1 MSTPVKEVDPFLD
14 TEFAPLDTRDRTQ
27 HIAALTQLAE
37 EHPELQITPTP
48 VPVTPPTP
56 PVEEEDQPEV
66 FEVDGG
72 TVTLVHDDKGWH
84 GTLSLDDGGGD
95 EVFHGKTQKELM
107 TKVLAGK
114 VKASAHIRKLNK
126 KLKLG
131 TPVDDSIP
139 VQEQPIQ
146 PKQLNANDI
155 FEIKTAL
162 EADPDKAFDLRFR
175 KKYNMSED
183 EFVALVRRIEVSARK
198 GEEASDE
205 LTIESVSKEFLEA
218 NKQIYH
224 PYLENG
230 DALLTWLVRNK
241 LKRNVL
247 TSDLIIDK
255 DGQKHINFGAISGEL
270 LKKGLYTVANL
281 EEAVEDLNDSGLLT
295 PPPEPEIPVVEEDL
309 TPVPAVPQPVPATP
323 VPQNPRIVA
332 ARRQARGGL
341 GIRANAISNRIPDEP
356 RAPSADELENLS
368 TAELSELLN
377 ATYKHARSSRRS

>member
-1 MSTPVKEVDPFLD
+1 MPTPVKEVDPFLD
-14 TEFAPLDTRDRTQ
+14 TDFAPLDTRDRTQ
-27 HIAALTQLAE
+27 HVAALTQLAE
-37 EHPELQITPTP
+37 EHPELQITPAP
-48 VPVTPPTP
+48 VPAPTDPPI
-56 PVEEEDQPEV
+56 EEDQPEV
-66 FEVDGG
+66 FDVDGG

-84 GTLSLDDGGGD
+84 GTLSLEDGGGD

-131 TPVDDSIP
+131 TPIDDP
-139 VQEQPIQ
+139 VPIQDQPVQ

-162 EADPDKAFDLRFR
+162 EADPDKAFDLRFQ
-175 KKYNMSED
+175 KKYGMTED
-183 EFVALVRRIEVSARK
+183 QFVALVRRIEISARK

-218 NKQIYH
+218 NKNVYH

-241 LKRNVL
+241 LKRNVM
-247 TSDLIIDK
+247 TSDLVTDK

-295 PPPEPEIPVVEEDL
+295 APPEPELPVIEEEL
-309 TPVPAVPQPVPATP
+309 TPVPAAPQPVPVP

-341 GIRANAISNRIPDEP
+341 GIRANAISTRIPDEP

-368 TAELSELLN
+368 TTELSELLN
-377 ATYKHARSSRRS
+377 ATYRHARSARR